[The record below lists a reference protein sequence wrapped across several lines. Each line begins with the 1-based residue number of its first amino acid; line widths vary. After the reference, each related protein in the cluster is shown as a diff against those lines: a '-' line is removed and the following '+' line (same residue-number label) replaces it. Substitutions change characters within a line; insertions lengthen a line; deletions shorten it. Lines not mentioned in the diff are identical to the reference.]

1 MRLFFLLGKEE
12 EDPCFLPASF
22 HEAVGYVCAPYCCI
36 FTLNI
41 VFLLP
46 VKTLP
51 DQELVAETL
60 PWFSFSRQESQPRQ
74 VQAVRSLVKAAMI
87 QT

>member
-1 MRLFFLLGKEE
+1 MRLFFLLEKEE
-12 EDPCFLPASF
+12 RSPCFSLLLFMKLWVMSAHRTVAF
-22 HEAVGYVCAPYCCI
+22 L
-36 FTLNI
+36 LNI

-60 PWFSFSRQESQPRQ
+60 PWFSFSRP
-74 VQAVRSLVKAAMI
+74 SLSPGRYRRFEAS
-87 QT
+87 